1 MSYASLVLDDL
12 GKAQTVTVRRAVRR
26 VTSLPACWD
35 TLRAGTNEGYFDFQ
49 HIAFFAHIESGY
61 KSVLAI
67 ILGLLADTT
76 CPFYLEITLLLPP
89 PCKSYKQSSFRV

>member
-1 MSYASLVLDDL
+1 LLLCNDTFGHHLISYIYS
-12 GKAQTVTVRRAVRR
+12 VTL
-26 VTSLPACWD
+26 TSLPACWD

-49 HIAFFAHIESGY
+49 HIVFFAHVESGY

-76 CPFYLEITLLLPP
+76 CPFYLKITLLLPP